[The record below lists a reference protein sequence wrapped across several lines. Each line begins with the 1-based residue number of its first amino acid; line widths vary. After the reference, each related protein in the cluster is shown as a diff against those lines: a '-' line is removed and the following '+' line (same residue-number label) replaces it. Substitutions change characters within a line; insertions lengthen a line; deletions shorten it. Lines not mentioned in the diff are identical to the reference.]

1 MLEMNFT
8 LEPSGPGGPAPD
20 PAPGVNVEGFT
31 KGESPVL
38 QFERIS
44 KIYPLPKGGEYI
56 VLEKFDLSIAKG
68 EFVSVIGHS
77 GCGKSTALMI
87 AAGLLEMSGGY
98 VFLKSCEIVG
108 PGPDRGVV
116 FQAPSLLPWLTALEN
131 VMLGVNQV
139 FPGAPGRQK
148 EDVAQYYLHRVGLSD
163 SIKKKA
169 ADLSSGMKQRVAIA
183 RAFAL
188 KPKVLLLDEPF
199 GMLDSMTR
207 FELQEVLM
215 EVWSREKITA
225 MLVTHDIDEA
235 LFLSDRVVMMTNGP
249 RAKVGDILDVP
260 FARPRLRKDV
270 IEHPDYYQYRGYL
283 TDFLENADKGMTST
297 TASAQG
303 ERKMA

>member
-1 MLEMNFT
+1 M
-8 LEPSGPGGPAPD
+8 
-20 PAPGVNVEGFT
+20 
-31 KGESPVL
+31 ESPVL
-38 QFERIS
+38 QFERLT
-44 KIYPLPKGGEYI
+44 KVYPTPNGADYV
-56 VLEKFDLSIAKG
+56 VLDNFDLSIAKG

-87 AAGLLEMSGGY
+87 AAGLLPMTNGY
-98 VFLKSCEIVG
+98 VFLKSREIRG

-116 FQAPSLLPWLTALEN
+116 FQAPSLLPWLSALDN
-131 VMLGVNQV
+131 VLLGVNQV
-139 FPGAPGRQK
+139 FPTAQRKQK
-148 EDVAQYYLHRVGLSD
+148 EDIAKYYLHRVGLSD

-169 ADLSSGMKQRVAIA
+169 MDLSSGMRQRVAIA

-215 EVWSREKITA
+215 EVWSKEKITA

-249 RAKVGDILDVP
+249 HAKVGDILNVP

-270 IEHPDYYQYRGYL
+270 IEHPDYYRYRGYL
-283 TDFLENADKGMTST
+283 TDFLEHADKGKIIKIDLEQAPVKKSTSNESVT
-297 TASAQG
+297 VQA
-303 ERKMA
+303 

>member
-20 PAPGVNVEGFT
+20 PPPGVNVEGFT

-148 EDVAQYYLHRVGLSD
+148 GRCRAILSSPRRVVGQHE
-163 SIKKKA
+163 KKA

-249 RAKVGDILDVP
+249 
-260 FARPRLRKDV
+260 PR
-270 IEHPDYYQYRGYL
+270 QGRGY
-283 TDFLENADKGMTST
+283 F
-297 TASAQG
+297 
-303 ERKMA
+303 

>member
-1 MLEMNFT
+1 MQ
-8 LEPSGPGGPAPD
+8 
-20 PAPGVNVEGFT
+20 
-31 KGESPVL
+31 SPVL
-38 QFERIS
+38 QFERVS
-44 KIYPLPKGGEYI
+44 KVYPAPQGGEYV
-56 VLEKFDLSIAKG
+56 VLDKFDLSIAKG
-68 EFVSVIGHS
+68 EFIAVIGHS

-87 AAGLLEMSGGY
+87 AAGLLSMSEGY
-98 VFLKSCEIVG
+98 VFLKSCEVVG

-116 FQAPSLLPWLTALEN
+116 FQAPSLLPWLSAFEN

-139 FPGAPGRQK
+139 FPYARRRQK
-148 EDVAQYYLHRVGLSD
+148 EDIARYYLHRVGLAD
-163 SIKKKA
+163 SMKKKA

-215 EVWSREKITA
+215 EVWSWEKITA

-249 RAKVGDILDVP
+249 RAKVGDILQVP
-260 FARPRLRKDV
+260 FARPRLRKEV
-270 IEHPDYYQYRGYL
+270 IEHPDYYRCRGYL
-283 TDFLENADKGMTST
+283 TDFLENADKKIMDNNPPIKRLRPDSPSLSIPIFHSLTRSLQIGID
-297 TASAQG
+297 Q
-303 ERKMA
+303 